1 VAPHGRVTPT
11 HRRAAALAL
20 ALGLLSSVVALGGC
34 YSTTPHRAEIAT
46 PATAT
51 VCETTIRNL
60 FAQSAY
66 VQLPSPPHVSM
77 FFAPR
82 MRGPYTSF
90 LEFGTGVGVTIN
102 AEAAGNGICQVTIE
116 ALSPD
121 AGCGNNYD
129 SPSMVSCQDA
139 RAHPF
144 ASAPP
149 AATGAPAHLMPC
161 PVTPPLACELSY
173 APGAENDAAVDELA
187 RRLQAALKPPAQ
199 IKSVN

>member
-1 VAPHGRVTPT
+1 VAAAPFGRLTPT
-11 HRRAAALAL
+11 RRRAAALAL
-20 ALGLLSSVVALGGC
+20 ALGFAVVGAGAGC

-46 PATAT
+46 PATPN
-51 VCETTIRNL
+51 VCEATIRNL
-60 FAQSAY
+60 FAQSSY
-66 VQLPSPPHVSM
+66 IQLPSPPHVSM

-102 AEAAGNGICQVTIE
+102 EQAAAEGTCQVTIE

-129 SPSMVSCQDA
+129 SPSMVSCQND

-144 ASAPP
+144 GGPMVGP
-149 AATGAPAHLMPC
+149 YIQPTTPPC

-187 RRLQAALKPPAQ
+187 RRLQAALKPPAP
-199 IKSVN
+199 IN